1 MSHHPLQPVRTSMLP
16 KSEAGLLH
24 LLQRAQKGRN
34 VSPAEPSTPLP
45 EPAISGHETPL
56 GLRKETE
63 VLSKLSHGDVERGRK
78 IKFRGH
84 ELLPRPVNDAVPQQ
98 MGLPGTCARLCRAH
112 SDSSSMAVKEET
124 LRTPAHI
131 NKIRWVIAAV
141 PSGTIPQA
149 QPGQFLVLER
159 RGQAF
164 EVFLLVR

>member
-1 MSHHPLQPVRTSMLP
+1 MR
-16 KSEAGLLH
+16 
-24 LLQRAQKGRN
+24 QRSTGIR
-34 VSPAEPSTPLP
+34 VSLWA
-45 EPAISGHETPL
+45 
-56 GLRKETE
+56 
-63 VLSKLSHGDVERGRK
+63 SKLSRK
-78 IKFRGH
+78 SFRICSLRDTQGNDH
-84 ELLPRPVNDAVPQQ
+84 HKTLQLYTMMLVNDAVPQQ

-141 PSGTIPQA
+141 PSGTIPPA

-159 RGQAF
+159 LGQAF